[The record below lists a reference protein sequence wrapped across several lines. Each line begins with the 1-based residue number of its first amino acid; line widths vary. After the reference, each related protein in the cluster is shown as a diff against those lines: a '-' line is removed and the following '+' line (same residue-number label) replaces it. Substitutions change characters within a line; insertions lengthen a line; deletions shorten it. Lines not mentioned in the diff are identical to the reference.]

1 MEKIEKGGRMETER
15 YIPVN
20 HERSLKEAGI
30 PYTRATLYRFKCQ
43 AIYPGLVIKI
53 GNRVVVDIAKFEEL
67 VQKGKKDAL
76 KKSTRLQKIRD
87 ELNQEERRR

>member
-1 MEKIEKGGRMETER
+1 MQSEK

-20 HERSLKEAGI
+20 HEGSLKKAGI
-30 PYTRATLYRFKCQ
+30 PYARATLYRFKCQ

-67 VQKGKKDAL
+67 VQEGKKDAL
-76 KKSTRLQKIRD
+76 EKSAKLQSIKE
-87 ELNQEERRR
+87 ELKG

>member
-1 MEKIEKGGRMETER
+1 MQTER

-43 AIYPGLVIKI
+43 SIYPGLVIKI

-67 VQKGKKDAL
+67 VQEGKKDAL
-76 KKSTRLQKIRD
+76 KRAEKLEEIRS
-87 ELNQEERRR
+87 EL